1 MKPIKSVSLATTLV
15 FLATLCAS
23 AQTTP
28 GDIATIETQTP
39 KVGMTQQY
47 EQGRKQKAD
56 WHKQQK
62 DPLPLWV
69 FEILSGD
76 DTGSY
81 MVGRV
86 GQHWADFDKPP
97 IPDTADT
104 EEYDKVIGSYV
115 ESVKTHYY
123 QYMPKLSNP
132 TDSATPAKYD
142 DIITFRLR
150 SGKDEEFRS
159 ALGRLAE
166 AVQKTKWP
174 VKFEW
179 YQLVSGGFA
188 GTWVLVVPH
197 PNWADF
203 EDNPN
208 VKPFR
213 DMLKDAFGQA
223 EADSVYGRIEG
234 SIKSEYAEII
244 QFRPDLSYQPTN

>member
-1 MKPIKSVSLATTLV
+1 MKPIKCACLATTLL
-15 FLATLCAS
+15 FLATLCTS

-28 GDIATIETQTP
+28 GNIATMETQTP

-47 EQGRKQKAD
+47 EQGRKQKAE

-97 IPDTADT
+97 VSDTAST
-104 EEYDKVIGSYV
+104 EEFNKVVGSYV

-123 QYMPKLSNP
+123 EYMPKLSNS
-132 TDSATPAKYD
+132 TDSATPSKYD
-142 DIITFRLR
+142 EVITFRLQP
-150 SGKDEEFRS
+150 GKDGEFRS

-166 AVQKTKWP
+166 AVQKTNWP

-179 YQLVSGGFA
+179 YRLASGGFA

-197 PNWADF
+197 ASWADF
-203 EDNPN
+203 ADNPN

-223 EADSVYGRIEG
+223 EADSIYGRIED

-244 QFRPDLSYQPTN
+244 QFRPDLSYQPAK